1 MLRLIHQG
9 RTGKPPVWF
18 VLDELATLQHLPQ
31 LHTAIT
37 ENRKSNNPVVLG
49 LHGRSQLEK
58 RYGLDAEVMLSSP
71 ATKFYLR
78 TSEPRSAEWISRAI
92 GDLVMARL
100 RESHTRGHFPQE
112 RESTSQQVD
121 RSQEPLVLP
130 SEIGGLDNLQGY
142 VKSRNLVVRFSFPYI
157 ELPDRQPDL
166 ILRPFGTQ
174 PRGASTV
181 RAATPTPPPLRNDES
196 PAQPKPRD
204 EPPQSQTGQ
213 QPQKPNWGP
222 FGFRAGAIADPRVL
236 TTRPLHFVRKRSK
249 EQSSQKVGRGLFG
262 EVLAPLLATS

>member
-130 SEIGGLDNLQGY
+130 SEIGGLDNRQGY

-166 ILRPFGTQ
+166 ILRPWDTQ
-174 PRGASTV
+174 PREKSIL

-196 PAQPKPRD
+196 SAQPKPRD
-204 EPPQSQTGQ
+204 EPPQPQTGQ

-222 FGFRAGAIADPRVL
+222 HDFTG
-236 TTRPLHFVRKRSK
+236 
-249 EQSSQKVGRGLFG
+249 
-262 EVLAPLLATS
+262 